1 MSTVFQW
8 IHVSAAV
15 LGVGGMGFV
24 LFVLLPSSRDLDPE
38 QSTRLMKAVQRR
50 FRWVTWSVIVLLIVS
65 GLYNLSLVWEAPWG
79 RYWQFLTV
87 KIALA
92 AAVFLISLALT
103 LPLRALEPFRL
114 RRRLWLTVAFSLALV
129 VILISAYLRRG

>member
-1 MSTVFQW
+1 MSTFFQW
-8 IHVSAAV
+8 IHITAAV
-15 LGVGGMGFV
+15 LGVGGMGFLLLV
-24 LFVLLPSSRDLDPE
+24 LMPSLRALDEE
-38 QSTRLMKAVQRR
+38 QSARLMKAVQGR
-50 FRWVTWSVIVLLIVS
+50 FRWISWSVIVLLTGS

-92 AAVFLISLALT
+92 AGVFLIVLALT
-103 LPLRALEPFRL
+103 LPLGALEPFRA
-114 RRRLWLTVAFSLALV
+114 RRKFWLTVVFILALA

>member
-8 IHVSAAV
+8 IHVSAAI
-15 LGVGGMGFV
+15 LGVGGMAFL
-24 LFVLLPSSRDLDPE
+24 LFILLPSARVLDPE
-38 QSTRLMKAVQRR
+38 QATRLMKTVQGK
-50 FRWVTWSVIVLLIVS
+50 FRWVSWSVIVLLIGS

-79 RYWQFLTV
+79 RYWQLLTV

-92 AAVFLISLALT
+92 AVVFLVSLALT
-103 LPLRALEPFRL
+103 LPLRALEPFRT
-114 RRRLWLTVAFSLALV
+114 RRKLWLTVAFSTALV